1 MMFACFSKLLHRLP
15 VLLSISYKVSEEYKA
30 VLWSQSCEIIS
41 LVHLK
46 RPTPKLILCGLDLP
60 PGWTLPVSVRKLGAA
75 LNNNKSTT
83 CSQGWTDELPTRP
96 AFEHVEFHVLFRTA
110 RSQGA
115 HPNDVAHRAVLPVSV
130 LVNHLVNSKLLLIS
144 SWEHSDF

>member
-1 MMFACFSKLLHRLP
+1 MMFACCSKLLHRLP
-15 VLLSISYKVSEEYKA
+15 VLLSISEEYKA

-46 RPTPKLILCGLDLP
+46 WPTPKLILCGLDLP

-96 AFEHVEFHVLFRTA
+96 VFEHVEFHVLFRAA
-110 RSQGA
+110 RSQSA

-130 LVNHLVNSKLLLIS
+130 LVNHLVNSKLLQSLIS